1 MDVQLF
7 RKSIV
12 EHQMQPSG
20 QLSTIPP
27 TAGQSQHLS
36 GGQPP
41 IVPSVNLE
49 EPENVLLHEENDCP
63 DRPRIAVERE
73 RQRQREQE
81 RRRQEAVSTLTLR
94 TYGIYL

>member
-27 TAGQSQHLS
+27 IAGQSQHLS
-36 GGQPP
+36 GSQPP
-41 IVPSVNLE
+41 VVPSINLE
-49 EPENVLLHEENDCP
+49 EPKNVLLHEENNCP
-63 DRPRIAVERE
+63 DRIAVERE